1 MLCTYDPLTPL
12 LLCQSSKTIPKDSK
26 TMAGPLI
33 ERLWLTEKPDMA
45 KNLVAGLILLYPG
58 TTVANHNSFRTDGCF
73 KLSNGD
79 VVTYLFG
86 HMLEL
91 APPEHYLT
99 ETQNNGDVFDY
110 LPFCLDQNTIHKIPK
125 PEIDKNGNVRVGND
139 GKHVMSRQLYLLRNM
154 IRNAKTIV
162 NAGDTDREGQLIM
175 DELMLFCGVDPS
187 GNNIKRLSLES
198 PKKEDI
204 AALIEKGLE
213 ANNDEKWRRRFLAAL
228 VREICDWNLGMTA
241 SRAFQQVTG
250 YRRMS
255 VGRVTTPTL
264 HIVVQRELE
273 IEGFTPT
280 QYYVPHVTLN
290 DGIRLRWHQRE
301 GAEGTTGFDKDGRI
315 VSEQLANEIV
325 QRIRG
330 GLAGTVVTAEAKILC
345 ENPPLPFDLSSLQS
359 HVARTL
365 RVTLKEA
372 EALIK
377 ALYEKHKMISYIG
390 TDCRYLPT
398 SMHADAPKIVAGI
411 AAVSPTAAKGCD
423 FSLKSAAFDDAKLDE
438 HHAIIPTGVFSPTI
452 NEDEL
457 AVFEIVAKRYMAQ
470 FYPAHE
476 YLQVSL
482 HVRFGKDEFRT
493 SERITQNAGWKEAFA
508 GDEVAEDEEDA
519 AQKGKEPAVAIKITP
534 HDVQTK
540 YRVGAGVQVKAISLD
555 SGVTK
560 PPKRFTE
567 DTLLDELTQ
576 AHKYATTEEHKA
588 ILRSIKGLGTARTRA
603 NIIDGQIARRLIE
616 RVREGRKVVLMP
628 TPGGRKVVQHLP
640 PFLLSVAVT
649 AGWEYAFRQIEKMGT
664 DLSILMPS
672 IQNKMTQML
681 QAVVQDAKS
690 KGSLNIY
697 FGNHEDE
704 EMRDMRFNHA
714 ASNGGKGASS

>member
-330 GLAGTVVTAEAKILC
+330 GLAGTVVTAEAKILR

-423 FSLKSAAFDDAKLDE
+423 FSLKSAAFDDAN
-438 HHAIIPTGVFSPTI
+438 G
-452 NEDEL
+452 
-457 AVFEIVAKRYMAQ
+457 R
-470 FYPAHE
+470 
-476 YLQVSL
+476 
-482 HVRFGKDEFRT
+482 
-493 SERITQNAGWKEAFA
+493 
-508 GDEVAEDEEDA
+508 
-519 AQKGKEPAVAIKITP
+519 
-534 HDVQTK
+534 
-540 YRVGAGVQVKAISLD
+540 
-555 SGVTK
+555 
-560 PPKRFTE
+560 
-567 DTLLDELTQ
+567 
-576 AHKYATTEEHKA
+576 
-588 ILRSIKGLGTARTRA
+588 RSR
-603 NIIDGQIARRLIE
+603 
-616 RVREGRKVVLMP
+616 
-628 TPGGRKVVQHLP
+628 
-640 PFLLSVAVT
+640 
-649 AGWEYAFRQIEKMGT
+649 W
-664 DLSILMPS
+664 
-672 IQNKMTQML
+672 
-681 QAVVQDAKS
+681 
-690 KGSLNIY
+690 
-697 FGNHEDE
+697 
-704 EMRDMRFNHA
+704 
-714 ASNGGKGASS
+714 